1 MSVDV
6 VLGGAASEIVDEA
19 YGELHPSVHPH
30 YHAMG
35 EGPTRAYLAELCA
48 LVVDGVAAR
57 EAVHMVQHAEGIAEE
72 RFLAGFD
79 LSEVQAAFNA
89 LEQAMWRQIAA
100 VEEPGELLASVGVLS
115 SILGAGKDAL
125 ARVWVNLASH
135 RHAPHVDV
143 DALYGG
149 TEGATTALRPLA

>member
-6 VLGGAASEIVDEA
+6 VLSGVADQIVDEA

-30 YHAMG
+30 YDALG
-35 EGPTRAYLAELCA
+35 EAGTRKALSDLFTLA
-48 LVVDGVAAR
+48 VQGVQAR
-57 EAVHMVQHAEGIAEE
+57 EAVHMVQHAERIAEE

-79 LSEVQAAFNA
+79 LSEVQASFNA
-89 LEQAMWRQIAA
+89 LEQAMWRRVIA
-100 VEEPGELLASVGVLS
+100 VEDGSEILASVSVLS

-125 ARVWVNLASH
+125 ARVYVHLAAH

-143 DALYGG
+143 QALYHG
-149 TEGATTALRPLA
+149 TEGVTTVRP

>member
-6 VLGGAASEIVDEA
+6 VLADAANEIVDEA

-35 EGPTRAYLAELCA
+35 EALTRAYLEELFA

-57 EAVHMVQHAEGIAEE
+57 EAVHTVQHAERIAEE

-79 LSEVQAAFNA
+79 LSEVQAVFNA
-89 LEQAMWRQIAA
+89 LEQAMWRRVVA

-125 ARVWVNLASH
+125 ARVYVNLASH

-143 DALYGG
+143 AALYGG
-149 TEGATTALRPLA
+149 TEGATTAH

>member
-6 VLGGAASEIVDEA
+6 VLSVAADEIVDEA

-35 EGPTRAYLAELCA
+35 EAETRQYLTRLFA
-48 LVVDGVAAR
+48 LVVQGVEAR
-57 EAVHMVQHAEGIAEE
+57 EAVHMVQHAEEIAEE
-72 RFLAGFD
+72 RFHAGFD
-79 LSEVQAAFNA
+79 LAEVQAAFNA
-89 LEQAMWRQIAA
+89 LEQAMWRRVVA
-100 VEEPGELLASVGVLS
+100 VEDPSELLASVGVLS

-125 ARVWVNLASH
+125 ARVYVNLASY

-143 DALYGG
+143 EALYGG
-149 TEGATTALRPLA
+149 TEGVTTA